1 MARQRVPRAG
11 AAGAAAAMRTIS
23 GTEFFR
29 NYGAVLHS
37 VVREGPV
44 TVTTHGRPQVVIM
57 SPEHYAE
64 LMAAAAMV
72 ESARAK
78 RRADTEPKQGG

>member
-1 MARQRVPRAG
+1 
-11 AAGAAAAMRTIS
+11 MRTVS
-23 GTEFFR
+23 ATQMQRAF
-29 NYGAVLHS
+29 GAVLHE
-37 VVREGPV
+37 VLHEGPV
-44 TVTTHGRPQVVIM
+44 TITHHDRPQIVIVTC
-57 SPEHYAE
+57 ERYAE